1 MKIIKRE
8 LECLAKNL
16 QIEKMN
22 QQLDSF
28 EIIAGNNESE
38 QAHSNFLFWLF
49 NPNELHE
56 TNFLSLFL
64 KKIIE
69 NESNNTLDLAIDK
82 LNYQEVNLIR
92 EWSTNISRIDLI
104 LEFTEDKLIVAIENK
119 ITSKQKQNQ
128 LKKYRIGIQKNYPN
142 YQMLFIFLSF
152 IDEQPND
159 SKWVSVNYNT
169 IEEVIKTSIN
179 SDKLSHKIKIFLTNY
194 LSILDKI
201 KKQKEIEISNNRALN
216 FLFSYLS
223 GINFQIDSDEI
234 EESSELINLCQ
245 NIYSHYSQQLKM
257 KFQKRL
263 TICSEK
269 KEYRER
275 IVDRILQILKEKQQN
290 NEFKQRFFYEKK
302 RSYKIKIYS
311 SNLNNKIF
319 PVKGQVKNELLYF
332 ELWVNVDYNN
342 KIMMRLYV
350 GKSKNDTAMNQIRKK
365 ILQVTSKNN
374 DLFTNVDIKKK
385 GVHCIYDL
393 MLTNQISHGFLSNE
407 GKQDFLLKLD
417 QFFREKLLEIE
428 KRFNRLY

>member
-142 YQMLFIFLSF
+142 YQ
-152 IDEQPND
+152 
-159 SKWVSVNYNT
+159 T
-169 IEEVIKTSIN
+169 
-179 SDKLSHKIKIFLTNY
+179 
-194 LSILDKI
+194 I
-201 KKQKEIEISNNRALN
+201 KKAQ
-216 FLFSYLS
+216 
-223 GINFQIDSDEI
+223 
-234 EESSELINLCQ
+234 
-245 NIYSHYSQQLKM
+245 
-257 KFQKRL
+257 
-263 TICSEK
+263 
-269 KEYRER
+269 
-275 IVDRILQILKEKQQN
+275 
-290 NEFKQRFFYEKK
+290 
-302 RSYKIKIYS
+302 
-311 SNLNNKIF
+311 
-319 PVKGQVKNELLYF
+319 
-332 ELWVNVDYNN
+332 
-342 KIMMRLYV
+342 
-350 GKSKNDTAMNQIRKK
+350 
-365 ILQVTSKNN
+365 TSRGS
-374 DLFTNVDIKKK
+374 L
-385 GVHCIYDL
+385 
-393 MLTNQISHGFLSNE
+393 GFV
-407 GKQDFLLKLD
+407 
-417 QFFREKLLEIE
+417 I
-428 KRFNRLY
+428 